1 MLFRSCG
8 LSVGWPVGIGNGF
21 SAGVTSGIC
30 CWLICGGFAGVQHL
44 IIRGLLYKGGV
55 MPWNYAAFLDYAVEK
70 TFLRRVG
77 GGYVF
82 LHRLLLEYFA
92 ELSNIQSKANDQ
104 DDFVVKTLNNQSAKL
119 D

>member
-1 MLFRSCG
+1 
-8 LSVGWPVGIGNGF
+8 
-21 SAGVTSGIC
+21 
-30 CWLICGGFAGVQHL
+30 
-44 IIRGLLYKGGV
+44 

-92 ELSNIQSKANDQ
+92 ELSKRMFEKIAKKAPKALCCQ
-104 DDFVVKTLNNQSAKL
+104 
-119 D
+119 